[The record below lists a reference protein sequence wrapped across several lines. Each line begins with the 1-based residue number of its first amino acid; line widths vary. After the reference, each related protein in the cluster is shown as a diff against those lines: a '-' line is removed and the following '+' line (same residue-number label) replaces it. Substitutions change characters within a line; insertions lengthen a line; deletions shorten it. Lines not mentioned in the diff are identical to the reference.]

1 MKAVR
6 LLSALP
12 LSSPNAAFNRR
23 KVLSLLPQ
31 RLSHPGTR
39 RLTAPS
45 WRCPAGCFLVHAP
58 LAHARATV
66 ASCELRAV
74 GDELCARD
82 GISVTGQAAA
92 AARDVGNT
100 KDALRLKLYG
110 DKTLARQLQFG
121 QHRAQLACDLHAVH
135 ENIVLLLAAGD
146 IRELVGSSARDPC
159 HVP

>member
-1 MKAVR
+1 
-6 LLSALP
+6 
-12 LSSPNAAFNRR
+12 
-23 KVLSLLPQ
+23 
-31 RLSHPGTR
+31 
-39 RLTAPS
+39 
-45 WRCPAGCFLVHAP
+45 
-58 LAHARATV
+58 
-66 ASCELRAV
+66 
-74 GDELCARD
+74 
-82 GISVTGQAAA
+82 VTGQAAA

-146 IRELVGSSARDPC
+146 IRELVRSSARDPC